1 MPRKNT
7 ASSHTAAPIVA
18 RPSSPAP
25 PIAPTAAAPVGVATA
40 LVPQERRFLGRV
52 SRFLLNV
59 RDPETY
65 GVAQGHGYTQSEHE
79 TAWALFRR
87 ASGEGRTLRAAN
99 PPANTSRASAPIE
112 ELRIIDGFEN
122 LWFPRTRAIIA
133 RVVPQEHRASFAAA
147 FFRDLTQQPL
157 GPAVILSVRTYLTRV
172 AALPTSG
179 MPGAREVRDTLRA
192 RGLTDAVA
200 SAMLTRLDALEVLH
214 PGAAPPAA
222 DDGAG
227 DEVAA
232 VAAQREAFTALKLWF
247 QDWATTLGTAY
258 GKRQLI
264 TLGLRVVRRKG
275 AEVEAT
281 DGDDE
286 PDEV

>member
-1 MPRKNT
+1 MKNT
-7 ASSHTAAPIVA
+7 ASHTAAPIVA

-25 PIAPTAAAPVGVATA
+25 PIAPVVDGAA

-59 RDPETY
+59 RDPDLY
-65 GVAQGHGYTQSEHE
+65 RVAQGHGYTWSEHE
-79 TAWALFRR
+79 TAWTLFRR
-87 ASGEGRTLRAAN
+87 ASGEGRTLRAAT
-99 PPANTSRASAPIE
+99 PSAARARASAPIA

-133 RVVPQEHRASFAAA
+133 RVVPKEHRAAFTEA

-200 SAMLTRLDALEVLH
+200 GAMLTRLDALELLQ

-222 DDGAG
+222 DNGAE
-227 DEVAA
+227 DEAA
-232 VAAQREAFTALKLWF
+232 AMAAQREAFTALKLWF
-247 QDWATTLGTAY
+247 NDWATTLGTAY

-275 AEVEAT
+275 AAVEAV
-281 DGDDE
+281 DGDDA
-286 PDEV
+286 